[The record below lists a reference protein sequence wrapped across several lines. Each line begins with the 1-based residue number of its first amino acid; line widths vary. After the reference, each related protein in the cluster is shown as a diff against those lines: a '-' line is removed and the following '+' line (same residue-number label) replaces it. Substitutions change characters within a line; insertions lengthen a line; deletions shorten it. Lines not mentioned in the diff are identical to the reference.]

1 MTKESELRINRLEDI
16 VVKHM
21 EKVEENACKFTNLL
35 DDIKEEIH
43 KANSNIDKL
52 NSSHELRL
60 VETKSEIYNTV
71 FNRVINKEE
80 YNRETKKTKEALGE
94 LKKELGGKV
103 DKSSVR
109 LIWIVFTSFI
119 AVTAWFYKK

>member
-94 LKKELGGKV
+94 LKKELEGKV

-119 AVTAWFYKK
+119 AVTAWSYKK